1 MIRFAYALLLLLVV
15 PLTAQE
21 LPDLSASIQG
31 DSSDLITGTR
41 TGGTLTV
48 RNHSSIAT
56 PQPVTASVTLEPR
69 QQEITISGP
78 AGWSCGVASD
88 GAIAQCWTESLAAN
102 AEATFRYDFLGR
114 NDIPAPSVSAYGHA
128 YQSDQD
134 PNPINNL
141 SQTTLFPRP
150 HSATA
155 ALSVHAAT
163 SQGPVPAG
171 TPAAVTIDVRNTG
184 PAAATRVRVDLGPIG
199 VHVTSVAGAGWTCTS
214 FTRCTRASLGAGES
228 APITVTYVVPYDTVI
243 VLRALAGA
251 EDSFD
256 PNGSDNET
264 SANVVIGDAAQW
276 KRVLLPVVM
285 RNMPGLNGSIW
296 ETDITA
302 LIESDSFDLFPRAC
316 VRTQCFVQVPLR
328 RPFRPSDYG
337 VAGPSAKPATF
348 LYSRAEQSDRVKYNL
363 RVRDLTRTSETWGT
377 EVPAVREEEFRTTP
391 ILLMPLP
398 VDPLFRTTVRI
409 YDFDAREGAQVTV
422 HVYADQETEPR
433 ATLVRTFTTWP
444 EKVTTASLP
453 VYPGYIQLDLG
464 EAGAAL
470 AGAETAWIRI
480 EPRSE
485 GLKFWAFASVTNNPT
500 GHVTTVTPQ

>member
-1 MIRFAYALLLLLVV
+1 MIRYALALLLAL
-15 PLTAQE
+15 PLAAQE
-21 LPDLSASIQG
+21 LPDIAVTLALDATSA
-31 DSSDLITGTR
+31 LTGAR

-48 RNHSSIAT
+48 KNQSAFAS
-56 PQPVTASVTLEPR
+56 PQMVTAAVSLEPR
-69 QQEITISGP
+69 QQEITIAGP
-78 AGWSCGVASD
+78 EGWSCSLSSE
-88 GAIAQCWTESLAAN
+88 GAIMQCRTESFGAN
-102 AEATFRYDFLGR
+102 AQATFRFDFLTR
-114 NDIPAPSVSAYGHA
+114 NDLTSPTVRVLGAGYL
-128 YQSDQD
+128 SDQD
-134 PNPINNL
+134 PNPANNEREA
-141 SQTTLFPRP
+141 TLALAQHP
-150 HSATA
+150 ATA
-155 ALSVHAAT
+155 DLSVHATA
-163 SQGPVPAG
+163 QQNPVPRG
-171 TPAAVTIDVRNTG
+171 TPAAVTIDARNTG
-184 PAAATRVRVDLGPIG
+184 PAAASRVRVDLGPIG
-199 VHVTSVAGAGWTCTS
+199 VHVTSVAGAGWTCTN
-214 FTRCTRASLGAGES
+214 FTRCTRASLGGGES
-228 APITVTYVVPYDTVI
+228 APITVTYVVPFDTVI
-243 VLRALAGA
+243 VLRARVGA

-264 SANVVIGDAAQW
+264 SADVVIGDAAQW

-316 VRTQCFVQVPLR
+316 VRTQCFVQVPVR

-348 LYSRAEQSDRVKYNL
+348 LYSHAEQSDRVKYNL

-409 YDFDAREGAQVTV
+409 YDFDAREGAQVTI
-422 HVYADQETEPR
+422 HVYADQEAEPR

-480 EPRSE
+480 EPRTE